1 MTSVYT
7 SKEDYVYGEGEE
19 IAINV
24 VYSHDVDVLGTP
36 SIPLNSGGE
45 AFFTLKGRSQVPLT
59 ALCNTHFTRSKQSNE
74 FSPFPL
80 TPQSLV
86 TWLGWVR
93 PVKPRDLI
101 GMLGR

>member
-36 SIPLNSGGE
+36 TIPLNSGGE

-59 ALCNTHFTRSKQSNE
+59 APCNSRCIRSKQSNK
-74 FSPFPL
+74 FPPL
-80 TPQSLV
+80 SFDPTV
-86 TWLGWVR
+86 FG
-93 PVKPRDLI
+93 DLA
-101 GMLGR
+101 RVSKTFQAP